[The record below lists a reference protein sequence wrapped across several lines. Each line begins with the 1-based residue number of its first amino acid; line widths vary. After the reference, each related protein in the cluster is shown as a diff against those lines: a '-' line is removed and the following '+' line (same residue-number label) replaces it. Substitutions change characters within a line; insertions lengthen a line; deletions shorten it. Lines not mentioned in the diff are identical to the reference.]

1 MRIRSCRASEHRIS
15 TWWPATVV
23 FGSVIAVA
31 GCSAP
36 PGAVP
41 ADDGSD
47 VPEFSGVGSPG
58 AQPGSNGA
66 PPPAPGATGVTDPSG
81 SVPPANNGGG
91 EQNGASGAPLA
102 PSTPSGSAGSANAGA
117 NDGAAGSSM
126 VPPPAGNQGAGGAGM
141 GGGDIGAGDNGAGD
155 NGNPPPLTPPPVA
168 PDDPSADEVE
178 AFLGSLPCGA
188 QYSAFGDGGWQ
199 FCLRLADGGAAC
211 TRGSATF
218 ERVTFAGGAA
228 VTNVA
233 QVSGQ
238 RDSGVGVVTT
248 AGALHVGGLTSI
260 DPTPL
265 IASGVV
271 NYSAGFNASAAL
283 IEQGDGFGILSWTGN
298 GAPAPVTLPG
308 GAQPVQ
314 VSANYGLACA
324 LSSAGEVFCW
334 TAGGNHSIQGLT
346 EAPTRMQIARPLQ
359 MISTGQNGVCGVS
372 FGDTLE
378 CFSAWYDN
386 PFLPTEG
393 NAPNFQVRQSTF
405 PSVRSVHIGY
415 SQGIVVRSDGTA
427 AFLPGGAQPP
437 SDNPGQPFTG
447 VTNVVAA
454 GGDRGSACVLT
465 ESGSVFCRSGNAV
478 AQATLG
484 GAPLTAQAAAC
495 PL

>member
-1 MRIRSCRASEHRIS
+1 MRHLSLVSARRTS
-15 TWWPATVV
+15 TWLRGAVAL
-23 FGSVIAVA
+23 GSVIAVG

-36 PGAVP
+36 PGAIP
-41 ADDGSD
+41 ADDDGASI
-47 VPEFSGVGSPG
+47 PEFSGTAPNGAAPQPGQPG
-58 AQPGSNGA
+58 ASAAPPGSNGA
-66 PPPAPGATGVTDPSG
+66 TGSTSTN
-81 SVPPANNGGG
+81 VPPAAPVGNGG
-91 EQNGASGAPLA
+91 EQNGASGAPLNPA
-102 PSTPSGSAGSANAGA
+102 QPGDGTGNSGAMNQ
-117 NDGAAGSSM
+117 GAAGSSM
-126 VPPPAGNQGAGGAGM
+126 VPPPSGNQGAGGSSM
-141 GGGDIGAGDNGAGD
+141 GGTD
-155 NGNPPPLTPPPVA
+155 NGNPGTTTPPPVA
-168 PDDPSADEVE
+168 PDDPSVEEVQT
-178 AFLGSLPCGA
+178 FLESLPCGA

-211 TRGSATF
+211 TRGAAAF

-260 DPTPL
+260 DQTPF

-271 NYSAGFNASAAL
+271 NYSGGFNASAAL
-283 IEQGDGFGILSWTGN
+283 VEQGDGLGILSWTGN
-298 GAPAPVTLPG
+298 GTPAPVTLPG

-324 LSSAGEVFCW
+324 LSTAGEVFCW
-334 TAGGNHSIQGLT
+334 NAGGNHSIQGLT
-346 EAPTRMQIARPLQ
+346 DTPTRMQIARPLQ

-393 NAPNFQVRQSTF
+393 NAPNFQVRQATF

-415 SQGIVVRSDGTA
+415 AQGVVVRSDGTA

-447 VTNVVAA
+447 VTGIVAA

-465 ESGSVFCRSGNAV
+465 DTGSVFCRSGNAV

-484 GAPLTAQAAAC
+484 GAPLTAQAATC